1 VASELKA
8 AVIGA
13 GIMGAGHA
21 REFNENAKTALVG
34 VADLDEEKASEVA
47 KKEGTTAYFSADD
60 LLQKAKPDVLYIA
73 TPDPYHLQPILA
85 ALDAGVKHIL
95 LQKPF
100 ATSVEHAEQMAAAI
114 DNAGASVYVT
124 YGTRSR
130 SESAAG
136 KFITESGLIGD
147 PLFAS
152 MRNVDNISV
161 PREMWA
167 DRPDNWAAASS
178 SVPFLYSHRI
188 DRLRWYYGPAEV
200 ATVTAVSRSEVLGY
214 STDFFESILTW
225 TNGLVTR
232 VHTGWVDF
240 GSLLVYCE
248 NIFHGTRG
256 MITHNETPAFGRPT
270 AGWQVMFD
278 EGTDLAQVKAA
289 QDELLERGIGT
300 RLFWEKPNTK
310 GIPKTV
316 AGLEVVPKQ
325 KEVSLTDYIIDA
337 FVEGT
342 PCPASWK
349 RFQGESSLPTH
360 RDGLEQTRVCCAVEE
375 SARKGGETIRLR

>member
-1 VASELKA
+1 MTTQFKA
-8 AVIGA
+8 GVIGA
-13 GIMGAGHA
+13 GIMGARHA
-21 REFNENAKTALVG
+21 QEFNANPLTGLVG
-34 VADLDEEKASEVA
+34 VVDLDEEKADEVA
-47 KKEGTTAYFSADD
+47 QKERTTAYYSTED
-60 LLQKAKPDVLYIA
+60 LILKAQPDVVYIA
-73 TPDPYHLQPILA
+73 TPDPYHRAPLTTVLE
-85 ALDAGVKHIL
+85 LGVKNVL

-100 ATSVEHAEQMAAAI
+100 ATSLDDAEAMAASIEAH
-114 DNAGASVYVT
+114 GANVYVT

-136 KFITESGLIGD
+136 KYLTESGLIGD

-167 DRPDNWAAASS
+167 DRPDNWAAKSS

-188 DRLRWYYGPAEV
+188 DRLRWFYQPAEV
-200 ATVTAVSRSEVLGY
+200 ETVSAVSRSKILGY
-214 STDFFESILTW
+214 STDFYESILTW

-248 NIFHGTRG
+248 NLFHGTRG

-270 AGWQVMFD
+270 GGCQAVFD
-278 EGTDLAQVKAA
+278 DIEFDQLRRT
-289 QDELLERGIGT
+289 QDELLGRGIGT
-300 RLFWEKPNTK
+300 RLFWEKPNTE

-316 AGLEVVPKQ
+316 AGIEVIPNPKE
-325 KEVSLTDYIIDA
+325 KPLTDYIIDA
-337 FVEGT
+337 FLEST
-342 PCPASWK
+342 SCPSSWK
-349 RFQGESSLPTH
+349 AFQGESSLPTH

-375 SARKGGETIRLR
+375 SAQTGKVVRLR